1 MKKAMKQSTLLKI
14 LGISVFVAID
24 LVALC
29 FTCVI
34 IINNNILENDR
45 KREQMTSLAHQYIN
59 ASSYLAEQVRA
70 YTATGDQTYRN
81 NYETEVNTTKRRE
94 SAFEELEKLGLSQE
108 ELDIFTSIST
118 ISNNL
123 VPLEQKAM
131 DYARY
136 GQSERALEIVYSSEC
151 ADSLAEMQSLQQQ
164 FLTSIQQRIDA
175 QSAYL
180 QNNIRFMQ
188 AATVVCVVIVVVC
201 QVVNYH
207 FTHSR
212 VLNPLKKIQAEMH
225 ELSLGNLSHKTA
237 LTPDTSELGMLIYA
251 ILETKQSLKTY
262 ITDIRE
268 KLARIAEGD
277 LSTGVTMEYI
287 GDFSEIRTAINSITS
302 SLSMTLSQ
310 INESASQVSIGAD
323 QVSAGSQSYSQGS
336 TQQASAVQQLAAT
349 INDISSQIQNNAANA
364 EQSSRQAQDV
374 GQGLNVSN
382 EKMNQMVQAMH
393 EINESAS
400 QIGKIIKTIEDIA
413 FQTNIL
419 ALNAAVEAAR
429 AGVAGRGFAVVAD
442 EVRNLASKSAQA
454 SKDTSTLI
462 EKSLQAV
469 EKGRLLADDASHALT
484 ETAEYAYQV
493 ISAIEEISE
502 ASSAQATSVS
512 QITLGIDQISSVI
525 QTNSATAQ
533 QSAAASEE
541 LAGQAQL
548 LKNLIATFHLSA
560 QTEEAY

>member
-14 LGISVFVAID
+14 VGIAVFVSIG

-29 FTCVI
+29 FACVI
-34 IINNNILENDR
+34 LINNNITANLE
-45 KREQMTSLAHQYIN
+45 KREQMTTFAQEYID
-59 ASSYLAEQVRA
+59 ASAYLTEQVRA

-94 SAFEELEKLGLSQE
+94 AAFQGLQQLGLSQE
-108 ELDIFTSIST
+108 ELDIFTSISN
-118 ISNNL
+118 ISNGL
-123 VPLEQKAM
+123 VPLEEKAM
-131 DYARY
+131 EYARY
-136 GQSERALEIVYSSEC
+136 NQSDRALEIVYGSEYM
-151 ADSLAEMQSLQQQ
+151 DSVSQMQNLQQQ
-164 FLTSIQQRIDA
+164 FLSSIQQRIDA
-175 QSAYL
+175 QSDYL
-180 QNNIRFMQ
+180 RGNIQFME
-188 AATVVCVVIVVVC
+188 AATAICVIVVVLC
-201 QVVNYH
+201 QVNNYRFAH
-207 FTHSR
+207 KHM
-212 VLNPLKKIQAEMH
+212 LAPIQQIQAEMH
-225 ELSLGNLSHKTA
+225 ELSLGNLSHQTS
-237 LTPDTSELGMLIYA
+237 LTPDTSELGMLIA
-251 ILETKQSLKTY
+251 AMLETKESLKTY

-277 LSTGVTMEYI
+277 LSTGVTMEYV

-302 SLSMTLSQ
+302 SLSMTLRQ
-310 INESASQVSIGAD
+310 INESAGQVSVGAD
-323 QVSAGSQSYSQGS
+323 QVSAGSQAYSQGS
-336 TQQASAVQQLAAT
+336 TQQASSVQELAAT
-349 INDISSQIQNNAANA
+349 INDISAQIQNNAANA

-374 GQGLNVSN
+374 GKGLNASS
-382 EKMNQMVQAMH
+382 EKMNEMVQAMH
-393 EINESAS
+393 EIDESAS

-429 AGVAGRGFAVVAD
+429 AGAAGKGFAVVAD

-454 SKDTSTLI
+454 SKDTSALI

-469 EKGRLLADDASHALT
+469 EKGRLLADDASQSLT
-484 ETAEYAYQV
+484 KTAEYAYQV

-512 QITLGIDQISSVI
+512 QITLGVDQISSVI
-525 QTNSATAQ
+525 QTNTATAE

-548 LKNLIATFHLSA
+548 LKNLISAFHLSE
-560 QTEEAY
+560 QPEEAL